1 MQIKTP
7 YNSTLMKHLY
17 PFFFLIALAFF
28 ISSCDALLLMSY
40 SIENKSKNDVRLFIP
55 NAIVSN
61 EGYFD
66 RHNEAKDTV
75 VLLKKGETFV
85 IGYDMKIDF
94 PWGTKNIYKN
104 KPGIC
109 GIKNVTSADSHFEYG
124 CTKKEWKYKRRNSV
138 LIIKK

>member
-1 MQIKTP
+1 
-7 YNSTLMKHLY
+7 MKHLY

-94 PWGTKNIYKN
+94 P
-104 KPGIC
+104 
-109 GIKNVTSADSHFEYG
+109 
-124 CTKKEWKYKRRNSV
+124 
-138 LIIKK
+138 